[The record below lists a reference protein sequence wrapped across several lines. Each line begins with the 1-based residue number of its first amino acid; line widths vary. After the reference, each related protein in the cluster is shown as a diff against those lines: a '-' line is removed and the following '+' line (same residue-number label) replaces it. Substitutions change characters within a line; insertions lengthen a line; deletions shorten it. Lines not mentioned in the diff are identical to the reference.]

1 MGETDVVEVRLL
13 GGLHVVR
20 PDGRPVRDEEW
31 RTVKSAD
38 LLRLLA
44 LSSGK
49 PVPVSG
55 LLEKFWPEVEQ
66 PRAKASLRTAL
77 THIRTAIGRESVV
90 RSRAGLALGNAWVD
104 VTAYRMLAGDAR
116 GCVRTGQH
124 ADLVRLGR
132 ESESLYTSDFE
143 ASTTRPPGRSARGRP

>member
-1 MGETDVVEVRLL
+1 VGDSDVVEVRLL

-20 PDGRPVRDEEW
+20 PDGRPVRDDEW

-49 PVPVSG
+49 PVPVAG
-55 LLEKFWPEVEQ
+55 LLDKFWPEVEP

-77 THIRTAIGRESVV
+77 THIRAAIGRDSVV
-90 RSRAGLALGNAWVD
+90 RSRAGLVLGNAWVD

-124 ADLVRLGR
+124 ADLVRLAR

-143 ASTTRPPGRSARGRP
+143 AFDDGRA